1 MTQRRKR
8 PAVMLELDRDLGS
21 SVLQLGDCI
30 KLPGI
35 RRLVTAKIYSLLLV
49 YLLMDEEDNILI
61 LDGFERILNEVE
73 IKDEMRRDR
82 LFGEFL
88 SLQNY
93 FKDFYRRHQYM
104 MQELERVLRDMEQE
118 FPENVFHVEWSPHG
132 DVVMVS

>member
-1 MTQRRKR
+1 
-8 PAVMLELDRDLGS
+8 MLELDRDLGS
-21 SVLQLGDCI
+21 AVLHLADTL
-30 KLPGI
+30 KHPGI
-35 RRLVTAKIYSLLLV
+35 RRLVIAKIYSLLLV
-49 YLLMDEEDNILI
+49 YLLMDEEDHVLI

-73 IKDEMRRDR
+73 IKDEFKRER

-93 FKDFYRRHQYM
+93 FKDFYRRHKYM
-104 MQELERVLRDMEQE
+104 LQELERVLRDMEQE